1 MKTKPL
7 VAAIMALSMSLAGS
21 SFAQGRSNEDRND
34 GNGNRHGQLQ
44 RDGRQDRRGEQAPQ
58 VQQRQQG
65 RNEHA
70 RHDERGAGP
79 DHQFYRGDRLPP
91 HYRGHVYVVNDWHK
105 HRLSAP
111 PRGYHWVQ
119 TGSDYVLVAIAT
131 GVILQ
136 ILLSH

>member
-1 MKTKPL
+1 MKSKSL
-7 VAAIMALSMSLAGS
+7 VAAAMLVSMTIGTT
-21 SFAQGRSNEDRND
+21 SFAQGGDFDRRSEGFRQDQ
-34 GNGNRHGQLQ
+34 GQ
-44 RDGRQDRRGEQAPQ
+44 RDGRQDRRDHQGQR
-58 VQQRQQG
+58 VQQHPG
-65 RNEHA
+65 WANGHA
-70 RHDERGAGP
+70 KHDERGAGP

-91 HYRGHVYVVNDWHK
+91 QYRGRIYVVNDWRG

-136 ILLSH
+136 LLLTH